1 MLHGRTVPRQST
13 SNLSQT
19 LEAKFGIL
27 RTDKQECGV
36 RLTINII
43 DKEEK
48 QREVV
53 HDRQYSCLQTKSNDP
68 YVVKHTS
75 DQVEYDGHYQICL
88 EVVDIRT
95 PSLLIE
101 LFMGEKLNPVLYH
114 N

>member
-1 MLHGRTVPRQST
+1 M
-13 SNLSQT
+13 
-19 LEAKFGIL
+19 
-27 RTDKQECGV
+27 

-48 QREVV
+48 QREAV
-53 HDRQYSCLQTKSNDP
+53 HDRQYYCLQTKSNDP

-75 DQVEYDGHYQICL
+75 EQVEYDGHYQICL

-95 PSLLIE
+95 SSSLLVE
-101 LFMGEKLNPVLYH
+101 LFMGERLNPVLYH